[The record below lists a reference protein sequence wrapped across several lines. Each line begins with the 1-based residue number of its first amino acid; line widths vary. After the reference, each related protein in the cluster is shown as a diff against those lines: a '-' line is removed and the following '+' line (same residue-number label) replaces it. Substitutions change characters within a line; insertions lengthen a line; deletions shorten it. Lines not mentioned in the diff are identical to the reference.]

1 MTSPAQAE
9 SFPPAE
15 VALLAPNLH
24 ASSYI
29 TVAAFVIW
37 LWDILS
43 NLDIEVS
50 LIWTR
55 EGALV
60 KTFYGLIRYTPLIV
74 LLPMVWLINPIRG
87 YPISTRL
94 HVSNL
99 LWFCGV
105 ITMSVTTVFTL
116 RVYALYVNNRFI
128 KKLLVIV
135 VTAINLALL
144 GLVLVTATI
153 ISRNQTWVP
162 SLNTCLSTRDPQRF
176 YSLYYGSTL
185 IAEIIIAIA
194 TFYHATQF
202 HRKCRSLRRTNPG
215 IVIAALH
222 RDGFSY
228 FAMQTLNS
236 MILPMLTV
244 LEFAI
249 MCTLTC
255 HWLLVFRRLATI
267 LLDDPQSTEPGWATG
282 PSITV
287 RPAAI
292 DTVTRSFGFAAWT
305 ATPEHSE
312 ATHSLQMLGG
322 RHKRSWPE

>member
-1 MTSPAQAE
+1 MST
-9 SFPPAE
+9 
-15 VALLAPNLH
+15 
-24 ASSYI
+24 
-29 TVAAFVIW
+29 
-37 LWDILS
+37 
-43 NLDIEVS
+43 
-50 LIWTR
+50 
-55 EGALV
+55 
-60 KTFYGLIRYTPLIV
+60 KIRYIPLIV
-74 LLPMVWLINPIRG
+74 LLPMVWCHDQSHTNLSNIDKAA
-87 YPISTRL
+87 
-94 HVSNL
+94 HVK
-99 LWFCGV
+99 
-105 ITMSVTTVFTL
+105 SVTSSRFLLKESSPSVFTL

-162 SLNTCLSTRDPQRF
+162 SLNTCLSTGDPQRF

-194 TFYHATQF
+194 TFYHAIQF

-215 IVIAALH
+215 IIIAALH

-287 RPAAI
+287 RPATI

-312 ATHSLQMLGG
+312 ATHSLQTLGG

>member
-1 MTSPAQAE
+1 
-9 SFPPAE
+9 
-15 VALLAPNLH
+15 
-24 ASSYI
+24 
-29 TVAAFVIW
+29 
-37 LWDILS
+37 
-43 NLDIEVS
+43 
-50 LIWTR
+50 
-55 EGALV
+55 
-60 KTFYGLIRYTPLIV
+60 
-74 LLPMVWLINPIRG
+74 
-87 YPISTRL
+87 
-94 HVSNL
+94 
-99 LWFCGV
+99 
-105 ITMSVTTVFTL
+105 MSVTTVFTL

-162 SLNTCLSTRDPQRF
+162 SLKICLNPESPQRF

-194 TFYHATQF
+194 TFYHAIQF

-228 FAMQTLNS
+228 FALIFSTRLILCITMQTLNS

-255 HWLLVFRRLATI
+255 RWLLLFRQLAI
-267 LLDDPQSTEPGWATG
+267 SLSDNLQPSEPGYTTG
-282 PSITV
+282 PSITWV
-287 RPAAI
+287 PAAA
-292 DTVTRSFGFAAWT
+292 DTVTRSFGFPVWAPT
-305 ATPEHSE
+305 SEHSE
-312 ATHSLQMLGG
+312 TAYSLRTLGDS
-322 RHKRSWPE
+322 HKRSWPE